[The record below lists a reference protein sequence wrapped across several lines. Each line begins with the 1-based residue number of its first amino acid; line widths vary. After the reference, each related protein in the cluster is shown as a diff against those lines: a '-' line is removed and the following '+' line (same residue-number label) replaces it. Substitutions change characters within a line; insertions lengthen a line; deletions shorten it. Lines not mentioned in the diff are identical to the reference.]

1 MLRGAIRSG
10 AADETKSTW
19 KAWLLAS
26 KKVLAYQRH
35 RIGRTAADDGVATD
49 PPDNVFEAAREFTAG
64 GGGGTDATKNVARDL
79 GGGAATAATVAG
91 AEVAGGGDAA
101 SGLLELESEGRSKW
115 RVVGGVAR
123 LLAEWAVAAVRLAG
137 VPSVLSAFCLL
148 LVVMQRRDVR
158 RLTAQVEEL
167 LAAVDE
173 LRELG

>member
-35 RIGRTAADDGVATD
+35 RIGRTAADNGVATD
-49 PPDNVFEAAREFTAG
+49 PPDNVFEAAREFAAG
-64 GGGGTDATKNVARDL
+64 GGGTGAIKHVARD
-79 GGGAATAATVAG
+79 GAAAAATVAG
-91 AEVAGGGDAA
+91 AEVAAGEDAA

-115 RVVGGVAR
+115 RVAGGVVR
-123 LLAEWAVAAVRLAG
+123 LFAEWALAAVRLAG

-148 LVVMQRRDVR
+148 LVAMQRRDVR